1 MAADDH
7 APGGAGAESSRERE
21 LARNESFF
29 RNVNEIAE
37 ENAWASDL
45 VDFVCECSRGG
56 CMQRISLTAR
66 EYEHIRAEGDH
77 FVLVPGHE
85 DRSIERVIE
94 THAGYLVVEKFGEAG
109 AVALRD
115 DPR

>member
-1 MAADDH
+1 MRCRHGHVLASWADSACKVPGDSMAADDH
-7 APGGAGAESSRERE
+7 APGGARAESSRERE

-77 FVLVPGHE
+77 FVLVPG
-85 DRSIERVIE
+85 
-94 THAGYLVVEKFGEAG
+94 
-109 AVALRD
+109 
-115 DPR
+115 